1 MRTKKL
7 LLATGVLVTT
17 LAACKG
23 RRYANTKQPS
33 YDDKQLDA
41 GSDAAPVDA
50 GVEADGEVQP

>member
-33 YDDKQLDA
+33 YDEKQLDA
-41 GSDAAPVDA
+41 GADDAPPADA
-50 GVEADGEVQP
+50 GTDGEVQP

>member
-17 LAACKG
+17 LAACKH

-33 YDDKQLDA
+33 YDEAQLDA
-41 GSDAAPVDA
+41 GADAPPSDAGTDTDA
-50 GVEADGEVQP
+50 EVTP